1 MVKPAQAPWVSGAG
15 EHGWIKGDKGV
26 KAEGEGQFRT
36 DAELLRRV

>member
-1 MVKPAQAPWVSGAG
+1 MVKPAQAPWAGAG
-15 EHGWIKGDKGV
+15 EHGWIRGKGV